1 MRKTDMFIPL
11 VQRLFDD
18 IIMRNEFSAT
28 EHPHTMTGLQS
39 SLTDK
44 FNEFWRDNLRKQ
56 LESIYKDCQNI
67 SGIPLRGEVESV
79 TRFSHCDW
87 DPVESIVQN
96 DGQSIES
103 YQ

>member
-1 MRKTDMFIPL
+1 MRKTYMFIPL

-28 EHPHTMTGLQS
+28 KHPHTMTGLQS

-56 LESIYKDCQNI
+56 L
-67 SGIPLRGEVESV
+67 
-79 TRFSHCDW
+79 
-87 DPVESIVQN
+87 
-96 DGQSIES
+96 QSI
-103 YQ
+103 